1 MLRRMATA
9 ALAVMAAAA
18 LAAPAALAQEGSDY
32 TTKQVEY
39 GDDVYGGTEAGA
51 ATGSG
56 SGQSA
61 GAWAKYTARLTGAA
75 EVGGGDPDGSGT
87 ASVRARGTEVCYDLR
102 WTGADATMAHI
113 HKGGAG
119 KNGDVVV
126 NFFANE
132 SPLDATKKSGCVQA
146 KAEVVKALAARPDW
160 YYVNLHSPENPK
172 GAVRGQL
179 ASVDAA
185 GTSQLPYT
193 GGPVSKG
200 LLLLG
205 LCVIAAG
212 STLLA
217 VGQRRRVAVHRPR
230 H

>member
-9 ALAVMAAAA
+9 ALAAAAVAA
-18 LAAPAALAQEGSDY
+18 LAVPAALAQEGGDY

-39 GDDVYGGTEAGA
+39 GQDVYGGTDTGGA
-51 ATGSG
+51 TESG

-61 GAWAKYTARLTGAA
+61 GAWAKYSAKLTGQA
-75 EVGGGDPDGSGT
+75 EVGGGDADGNGT
-87 ASVRARGTEVCYDLR
+87 AAVRTRGTEVCYDLR
-102 WTGADATMAHI
+102 WTGVDATMAHI

-132 SPLDATKKSGCVQA
+132 TPLDVSKKSGCVQA
-146 KAEVVKALAARPDW
+146 NASVVKAIAARPDW
-160 YYVNLHSPENPK
+160 YYVNVHSPQNPK
-172 GAVRGQL
+172 GAIRGQL
-179 ASVDAA
+179 ASVSGSGA
-185 GTSQLPYT
+185 GQLPYT

>member
-9 ALAVMAAAA
+9 ALAVLAAAA
-18 LAAPAALAQEGSDY
+18 LATPAALAQEGSDY
-32 TTKQVEY
+32 TTQQVQY
-39 GDDVYGGTEAGA
+39 GDDVYGGTEGAA
-51 ATGSG
+51 ATGSA
-56 SGQSA
+56 GQSA

-87 ASVRARGTEVCYDLR
+87 ASVRTRGTEVCYDLR
-102 WTGADATMAHI
+102 WSGVDVTMAHI

-126 NFFANE
+126 NFFAGE
-132 SPLDATKKSGCVQA
+132 SPLDATSKSGCVQA
-146 KAEVVKALAARPDW
+146 SAEVVKAIAARPDW
-160 YYVNLHSPENPK
+160 YYVNLHSPDLPK

-179 ASVDAA
+179 AGVDAA
-185 GTSQLPYT
+185 GASQLPYT
-193 GGPVSKG
+193 GGPLSRSLLLAG
-200 LLLLG
+200 LL
-205 LCVIAAG
+205 VIAVG

-217 VGQRRRVAVHRPR
+217 VGPRRRVATYRPR